1 MGKTDDKKTAET
13 DAPEKKGNKKLL
25 LILVLVV
32 LLGGGGG
39 AYFMFFRTPSEP
51 APPEPGEV
59 LVLDSV
65 TMNLTDG
72 HYLKLKLALQATVD
86 VTEKLDG
93 SKALDLA
100 VAQFS
105 NKSVAELSSNAAR
118 EEQKKE
124 LKEKIAEAYED
135 EVMDIYLTEFVMQ

>member
-1 MGKTDDKKTAET
+1 MSKDKDKDKKDEGTE
-13 DAPEKKGNKKLL
+13 PKKKSKKLL
-25 LILVLVV
+25 IIILAVV

-39 AYFMFFRTPSEP
+39 AYFVLGSSGTSAPTP
-51 APPEPGEV
+51 GKV
-59 LVLDSV
+59 LALDAV

-72 HYLKLKLALQATVD
+72 HYLKLKLALQTTSSASAD
-86 VTEKLDG
+86 LDG

-105 NKSVAELSSNAAR
+105 NKTVAELSSNQAR
-118 EEQKKE
+118 ETQKSE
-124 LKEKIAEAYED
+124 LKEKIGKAYDE

>member
-1 MGKTDDKKTAET
+1 MGKTEKKTDET

-39 AYFMFFRTPSEP
+39 AYFFLFRSSEP

-59 LVLDSV
+59 LVLDAV

-72 HYLKLKLALQATVD
+72 HYLKLKMALQATAE

-105 NKSVAELSSNAAR
+105 NKTVAELSSNEAR
-118 EEQKKE
+118 EEQKKQ
-124 LKEKIAEAYED
+124 LKEKIGKAYDE

>member
-1 MGKTDDKKTAET
+1 MSKTEEKKTADA

-39 AYFMFFRTPSEP
+39 AYFLFFRSSGEP
-51 APPEPGEV
+51 APPEPGTV
-59 LVLDSV
+59 VVLDSV

-72 HYLKLKLALQATVD
+72 HYLKLKLALQATAD

-105 NKSVAELSSNAAR
+105 NKTVAELSSNAAR

-124 LKEKIAEAYED
+124 LKEKISAAYEE